1 MSAPETRGVATLAG
15 QIRLALLSVTLVAIL
30 IATVGALAVGSHYL
44 LEQMRAHLRT
54 LASVTATHSEAALLF
69 KDRNAAEEVL
79 RGIPPEEGV
88 IVSELHD
95 ASGRLVARV
104 AKADA
109 TLPAA
114 AIRILIQER
123 VSADVVVDG
132 RRIGSVTLESG
143 GEPLLRGLLGLLVFD
158 LLGAILV
165 VALVL
170 VVARRLTGHI
180 TRPLTNLEAVI
191 RTAREERDFSRRAL
205 PCGIAEIEALRT
217 DFHGLLD
224 EIQRRDQDL
233 GRTHA
238 ALKRLAFRDT
248 LTGLANRAMLES
260 ALLTALGGDAQ
271 DDERTGL
278 VYFDI
283 DSFKAVNDTL
293 GHATGDALLK
303 GLASRLTS
311 ALPPHALPARIG
323 GDEFVVLVSPVASE
337 EELRGLAA
345 KLDRALHAP
354 MRIGPHVFHPGLSIG
369 FAVSGEA
376 RMAGAE
382 LINLADRAMYLSKK
396 QRRRAGDRTRWEEAR
411 VDVAEREAVEDAH

>member
-15 QIRLALLSVTLVAIL
+15 QIRLALLSMTLVAIL

-44 LEQMRAHLRT
+44 LDQMRAHLRA

-88 IVSELHD
+88 IVAELHD

-114 AIRILIQER
+114 AIRILTQER

-132 RRIGSVTLESG
+132 RRIGRVTLESA

-158 LLGAILV
+158 LLGAIVV

-217 DFHGLLD
+217 DFHALLD
-224 EIQRRDQDL
+224 EIQRRDEDL

-260 ALLTALGGDAQ
+260 ALLTALGGDAP

-303 GLASRLTS
+303 GLASRLTG

-369 FAVSGEA
+369 CAVSGEA

-411 VDVAEREAVEDAH
+411 ADVPEQEALEDAR